1 MSDVYRTSGFQC
13 PSCPSSPLREF
24 GRRLVCDECNGMMI
38 EADDFAASIHELD
51 GGTEPL
57 EIADPQPQAK
67 ACPRCTREM
76 SSCTLAI
83 GKLSLKGRFMRC
95 DRDGVWMPRESMT
108 AVFARASHR
117 PRTGG
122 FSIAREVPGTGD
134 GGGIADAMNGI
145 DNAFGSPASKRLAI
159 SQWRDARPRVHT
171 LFVSAYK
178 DRRLGCPV
186 CKETRLLYHGD
197 RWSCGTCSGS
207 FVENAA
213 LTAMVEE
220 MTAQPW
226 EIPALSGAGS
236 DRHCPVCTELMT
248 VEVLEAVTIDRC
260 APHGVWFD
268 DSELQTALHHASS
281 PDRGVGSWIKQL
293 FHRHGTPQ

>member
-51 GGTEPL
+51 GGIEPL
-57 EIADPQPQAK
+57 VIADEQPSTQ

-76 SSCTLAI
+76 SSSTLSI
-83 GKLSLKGRFMRC
+83 GKLALKGRFMRC
-95 DRDGVWMPRESMT
+95 DRDGVWMPREAMT
-108 AVFARASHR
+108 AVFARASHS
-117 PRTGG
+117 PRAA
-122 FSIAREVPGTGD
+122 SR
-134 GGGIADAMNGI
+134 GGIATPVSGGMATTLRSI
-145 DNAFGSPASKRLAI
+145 ENAVGSGPATRRLAI
-159 SQWRDARPRVHT
+159 SEWRDARPRVHT

-186 CKETRLLYHGD
+186 CKETRLHYHGD
-197 RWSCGTCSGS
+197 RWSCTTCSGS

-226 EIPALSGAGS
+226 EIPAVAGAGS
-236 DRHCPVCTELMT
+236 DRHCPVCAELMT

-268 DSELQTALHHASS
+268 ESELQTALHHVSS
-281 PDRGVGSWIKQL
+281 PDLGVGSWIRQL
-293 FHRHGTPQ
+293 FHRHGTPET

>member
-57 EIADPQPQAK
+57 EIADPQPQTK
-67 ACPRCTREM
+67 ACPRCTRALT
-76 SSCTLAI
+76 SCTLSI
-83 GKLSLKGRFMRC
+83 GTLALKGRFLRC
-95 DRDGVWMPRESMT
+95 DRDGVWVPREAMT

-117 PRTGG
+117 PR
-122 FSIAREVPGTGD
+122 AND
-134 GGGIADAMNGI
+134 GKG
-145 DNAFGSPASKRLAI
+145 LAI
-159 SQWRDARPRVHT
+159 SQWRDTRPRVHT

-186 CKETRLLYHGD
+186 CKETRLHYHGD
-197 RWSCGTCSGS
+197 RWSCSTCSGA

-220 MTAQPW
+220 ITAQPW
-226 EIPALSGAGS
+226 EIPAVTGAGS
-236 DRHCPVCTELMT
+236 DRHCPVCAALMT

-293 FHRHGTPQ
+293 FHRHGTPE

>member
-38 EADDFAASIHELD
+38 EADDFAAAIHELD
-51 GGTEPL
+51 HGTEPL
-57 EIADPQPQAK
+57 EIGDAQTTTN
-67 ACPRCTREM
+67 ACPRCTRAM
-76 SSCTLAI
+76 SSCTLSI
-83 GKLSLKGRFMRC
+83 GKLALEGRFMRC
-95 DRDGVWMPRESMT
+95 DRDGVWMPRVSMT
-108 AVFARASHR
+108 AVFARASHHLQSSTR
-117 PRTGG
+117 
-122 FSIAREVPGTGD
+122 S
-134 GGGIADAMNGI
+134 GI
-145 DNAFGSPASKRLAI
+145 DKPAG
-159 SQWRDARPRVHT
+159 QWRDARPRVHT

-186 CKETRLLYHGD
+186 CKETRLHYQGD
-197 RWSCGTCSGS
+197 RWSCGTCAGS

-220 MTAQPW
+220 MTSQPW
-226 EIPALSGAGS
+226 EIPAVSGAGS
-236 DRHCPVCTELMT
+236 DRHCPVCAELMT
-248 VEVLEAVTIDRC
+248 VEVLEAATIDRC

-268 DSELQTALHHASS
+268 DSELQTALHHVSS

-293 FHRHGTPQ
+293 FHRHGTPEA